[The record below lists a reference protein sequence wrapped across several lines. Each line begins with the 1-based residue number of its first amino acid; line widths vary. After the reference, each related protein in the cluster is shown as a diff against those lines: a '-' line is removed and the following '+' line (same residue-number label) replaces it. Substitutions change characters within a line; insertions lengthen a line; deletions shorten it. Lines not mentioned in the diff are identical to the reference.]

1 MREQLRRESDVR
13 DAGLTT
19 ADLANLDEP
28 RTISRSDDVV
38 RDKGLDKGTAEL
50 ESRQIDFRDVRDV
63 DARDV
68 NDQTEFDEAR
78 MDRVRFDEPVVDQN
92 RIDQTQI
99 NQNVAERSART
110 SGPVPTVPPV
120 AVQSDENSS
129 APLFSS
135 QEATDFRERWN
146 ALQVGF
152 VDEPRQAVQDADGLV
167 AGAMKRL
174 AEIFAEER
182 ARLDQQWDRG
192 GDVSTE
198 DLRVALRRYRSFF
211 GRLLSV

>member
-1 MREQLRRESDVR
+1 MRS
-13 DAGLTT
+13 AGLTT

-50 ESRQIDFRDVRDV
+50 ESRQIDFRDV

-68 NDQTEFDEAR
+68 NDQTEFDQSR
-78 MDRVRFDEPVVDQN
+78 LDRVRLDEPAVDQN
-92 RIDQTQI
+92 RIDQ
-99 NQNVAERSART
+99 NRLDQNRAERSAT
-110 SGPVPTVPPV
+110 ASGPVPAAPPI
-120 AVQSDENSS
+120 AVQSDENNS

-152 VDEPRQAVQDADGLV
+152 VDEPRQAVQDADSLV